1 MPIIDSMS
9 HLRTL
14 SQTQGS
20 FIRLNRNNAQLTTST
35 TKAHF
40 WQRSLRKAEKDESRA
55 AAERVRD
62 SVCAHCGKAAG
73 TILFNRYIGEKSL
86 QGARFTGSS
95 LAKLLDA
102 ASRHNVA
109 YISDK
114 LRDFAG
120 SRALLPEIQQE
131 LNRFGANEDDFMS
144 LMQQTIGILEGDFF
158 SDEEVAQA
166 SARLI
171 TVQQN
176 LVQLQNSLSAF
187 QNRLQHG
194 APGVPHLQSCVTGLI
209 GELRG
214 KADMLIAQEEQN
226 PFSGKNVRTAFKQI
240 YAAYEIVINREITRL
255 NQELTGASPQQAA
268 LLNRQTND
276 LNDLLQRVQSDRV
289 SPPAMQNVPD
299 GTRRVSQS
307 VLDAFRKL
315 PQTLG
320 KELHNILP
328 TLSPGRLAKDI
339 KAAHVQVLNSQP
351 WNVIQRDVQ
360 YLGQAGVSVT
370 ARSTITPARHIGIIG
385 QTMARDNLQGVSCG
399 DRGQERH
406 AVNLASTEISVGGT
420 TLFRGLR
427 HGVNS
432 AYTLTNPVD
441 RMQANNTRALEI
453 FTAAVQSSPE
463 LLQKAQA
470 AQPGDII
477 DLPLLS
483 TSLLTPDVWRRF
495 GGGAE
500 KNHLRE
506 QCNAWQEACQGGL
519 CQISVSI
526 AGQTKTVTVRPD
538 VITFNFGVNT
548 GAQSTGKTL
557 FGGWGTSM
565 QYNEQA
571 MAKLFGT
578 KPDWQGGVVAQYL
591 NQPGVSNRNKQIV
604 ADLRSQIID
613 LWENEGFKETGEDPY
628 RLPARLAMLGHIMG
642 MMPLFNCKSGKDRT
656 GQMDVACKTLA
667 LQIYERNGRI
677 PPLNHPRTSMDKQ
690 IFQQVAI
697 NGGNLEMQRMN
708 TGLAG
713 FKTSGVKGLD
723 RLFSES
729 AKEMHRG
736 LSHYVEV

>member
-1 MPIIDSMS
+1 MPVIDSMA

-14 SQTQGS
+14 SQAQGS
-20 FIRLNRNNAQLTTST
+20 FIRLNKSNAQLTTST
-35 TKAHF
+35 TKARF
-40 WQRSLRKAEKDESRA
+40 WQRSLRQAEKNESRA

-62 SVCAHCGKAAG
+62 SVCAYCGKAMG

-86 QGARFTGSS
+86 QGARFTGSN
-95 LAKLLDA
+95 LTQLLDA
-102 ASRHNVA
+102 ATSYNVS
-109 YISDK
+109 YLSDK
-114 LRDFAG
+114 LRDFTG
-120 SRALLPEIQQE
+120 SRTILPEIQQE
-131 LNRFGANEDDFMS
+131 LNRSGVNEENFMS
-144 LMQQTIGILEGDFF
+144 LMHHSIEILEGDFF
-158 SDEEVAQA
+158 SDEEVAHA
-166 SARLI
+166 STRLM

-176 LVQLQNSLSAF
+176 LVELQNKLSTF
-187 QNRLQHG
+187 QNGLPSG
-194 APGVPHLQSCVTGLI
+194 APGISNLLTCVTGII

-214 KADMLIAQEEQN
+214 KADMLIAQKEQN

-240 YAAYEIVINREITRL
+240 YSAYEIVINRELTRL
-255 NQELTGASPQQAA
+255 NQELTSASSQQAV
-268 LLNRQTND
+268 LLNRQIAD
-276 LNDLLQRVQSDRV
+276 LNQLLKKVRSSKVD
-289 SPPAMQNVPD
+289 PPAMQNVRD
-299 GTRRVSQS
+299 SARVSQN
-307 VLDAFRKL
+307 VLDTFRKL

-328 TLSPGRLAKDI
+328 ALSSGSLAKDI

-360 YLGQAGVSVT
+360 YFGQRGNSVT
-370 ARSTITPARHIGIIG
+370 ARSTITPARHIGLIG
-385 QTMARDNLQGVSCG
+385 QSMAQDRLFGVSCG

-406 AVNLASTEISVGGT
+406 AVNLACTEISVGNT

-432 AYTLTNPVD
+432 AYTLTNPAD

-453 FTAAVQSSPE
+453 FTAALQSSPE
-463 LLQKAQA
+463 LLQQAQTS
-470 AQPGDII
+470 QPGDII

-483 TSLLTPDVWRRF
+483 TSLLTPDVWRRS

-506 QCNAWQEACQGGL
+506 QCNAWQQACQGGL
-519 CQISVSI
+519 CNITVSI
-526 AGQTKTVTVRPD
+526 AGQRKTVTVRPN

-548 GAQSTGKTL
+548 GAQSTGKSL

-565 QYNEQA
+565 LYNEQA
-571 MAKLFGT
+571 MTQLFGT
-578 KPDWQGGVVAQYL
+578 KPNWQGGMVAQYL
-591 NQPGVSNRNKQIV
+591 NRQDVPDRNKQMV
-604 ADLRSQIID
+604 AALRSQIID
-613 LWENEGFKETGEDPY
+613 LWENESFKETGEDPY
-628 RLPARLAMLGHIMG
+628 RLPSRLAMLGHLMG
-642 MMPLFNCKSGKDRT
+642 GMPLFNCKSGKDRT

-667 LQIYERNGRI
+667 LQMYERGGDL
-677 PPLNHPRTSMDKQ
+677 PPLNQPRTSMDKH

-713 FKTSGVKGLD
+713 FKTSGVAGLD
-723 RLFSES
+723 KLFSES
-729 AKEMHRG
+729 GKEMHRG